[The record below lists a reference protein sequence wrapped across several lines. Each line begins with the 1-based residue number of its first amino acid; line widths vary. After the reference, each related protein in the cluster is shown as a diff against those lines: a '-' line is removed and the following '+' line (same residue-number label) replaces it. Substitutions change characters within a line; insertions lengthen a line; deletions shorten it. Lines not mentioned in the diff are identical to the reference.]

1 MMSDSFIV
9 TQSPALST
17 QDISTLAHL
26 YLPLIKPDGLALY
39 LFLSRLV
46 DEPAHQS
53 MTYPISFIYDS
64 LSVNP
69 ERFLDVRK
77 RLEGAQLLKTYD
89 SDLVTFVPLAPLKPE
104 GFFNS
109 PLLAH
114 LKTHLPKERIA
125 DLKMRLLP
133 KRASFP
139 KKSDISA
146 SFESTFGALKGS
158 FKEPDLT
165 FIASL
170 PTIDINDFL
179 SRIPTTWI
187 PESKRS
193 EALKSTLSHLAY
205 VYNLDESRL
214 KTVIEQSLKHPHPFE
229 FDQLSDQ
236 ASTLYVG
243 GDAPQTLDVDAFKKM
258 HPADVLKMMT
268 GSHVPASELKIVD
281 KIIRESGLKL
291 EVISVLIA
299 YVITELNGQMPVY
312 KYFEKV
318 SGQWHRNGIATAEMA
333 VAHIKTTKQ
342 KKSTAKTKPKEAATI
357 DWFKDYLKEKD
368 AS

>member
-1 MMSDSFIV
+1 MMSDAFV
-9 TQSPALST
+9 VAQSPSLSP
-17 QDISTLAHL
+17 QDISTLSHL

-39 LFLSRLV
+39 LFLTRLV

-53 MTYPISFIYDS
+53 MAYPLSFIYDS

-77 RLEGAQLLKTYD
+77 RLEGAQLLKTYQTD
-89 SDLVTFVPLAPLKPE
+89 PVTLVPRAPLKPD
-104 GFFNS
+104 GFFHS

-125 DLKMRLLP
+125 DIKQRLLK
-133 KRASFP
+133 KRESFP

-146 SFESTFGALKGS
+146 SFESTFGALKGT
-158 FKEPDLT
+158 FKEPDVT
-165 FIASL
+165 FVTTASSL
-170 PTIDINDFL
+170 DIVDFL

-187 PESKRS
+187 PESART
-193 EALKSTLSHLAY
+193 EALKSTLTHLAY
-205 VYNLDESRL
+205 VYNLDETRL
-214 KTVIEQSLKHPHPFE
+214 KTVIKQSLKHPHPFE

-236 ASTLYVG
+236 ASSLYVAS
-243 GDAPQTLDVDAFKKM
+243 DAPETLDVDAFKKM

-281 KIIRESGLKL
+281 RIIRESGLKL

-318 SGQWHRNGIATAEMA
+318 SGQWHRNGITTAEMA

-342 KKSTAKTKPKEAATI
+342 KKSTAPTKPKAAATI

>member
-1 MMSDSFIV
+1 MPESFV
-9 TQSPALST
+9 VAHAPALSA
-17 QDISTLAHL
+17 QDISTLSHL

-39 LFLSRLV
+39 LFLTRLV
-46 DEPAHQS
+46 DEPASRS
-53 MTYPISFIYDS
+53 MDYPISFIYDS

-69 ERFLDVRK
+69 ERLIDVRQ

-89 SDLVTFVPLAPLKPE
+89 HEGWTFIPLAPLKPE

-114 LKTHLPKERIA
+114 LKTHLSKERLSDI
-125 DLKMRLLP
+125 KQRLLP
-133 KRASFP
+133 KRQHPP

-146 SFESTFGALKGS
+146 PFEATFGALKGT
-158 FKEPDLT
+158 FKEANPT
-165 FIASL
+165 FIAL
-170 PTIDINDFL
+170 PSKVDMAEFL

-187 PESKRS
+187 PEESRT
-193 EALKSTLSHLAY
+193 EALKSTLSHLSY
-205 VYNLDESRL
+205 VYNLDETRL
-214 KTVIEQSLKHPHPFE
+214 KRVIEQSLNAPHPFE

-236 ASTLYVG
+236 AAKLYVAH
-243 GDAPQTLDVDAFKKM
+243 DAPQTLDVDAFKKM

-281 KIIRESGLKL
+281 QLIRESGLKL

-299 YVITELNGQMPVY
+299 YVITELSGQMPVY

-318 SGQWHRNGIATAEMA
+318 SGQWHRNGITTAEMA
-333 VAHIKTTKQ
+333 IAHIKTTKQ
-342 KKSTAKTKPKEAATI
+342 KKSTAPAKPKAAATI